1 MNPSAHEVTQLASKM
16 REWFTM
22 TDTEAMERATGF
34 LTLAYGWGSP
44 PSGTKLEQMIKRDL
58 SKVFE
63 WVSSDA
69 RIAFEASEAQR
80 LAGQE
85 IFISHSNSTPRFRV

>member
-1 MNPSAHEVTQLASKM
+1 MNPSAHEVSQLAAKM
-16 REWFTM
+16 RAWFRI
-22 TDTEAMERATGF
+22 TDVEAVERATGF

-58 SKVFE
+58 SKAFE

-80 LAGQE
+80 LTDQE
-85 IFISHSNSTPRFRV
+85 IFISGSTSSPRFRV